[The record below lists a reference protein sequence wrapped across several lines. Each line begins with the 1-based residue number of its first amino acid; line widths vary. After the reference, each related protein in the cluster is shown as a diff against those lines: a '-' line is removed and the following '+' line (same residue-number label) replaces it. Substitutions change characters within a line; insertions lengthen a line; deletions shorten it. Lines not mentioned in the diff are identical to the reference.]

1 MKCAAGLRTTCVFR
15 NQVCSKLTL
24 MQKGVILEDD
34 VPVASFHI
42 FINLAICTKSAMAR
56 DGTKSCIFLK
66 QESVESGNSLGH
78 WWG

>member
-1 MKCAAGLRTTCVFR
+1 MVNLERCAAGLRTTFVFR

-42 FINLAICTKSAMAR
+42 FINLEIC
-56 DGTKSCIFLK
+56 DGKKLHVLK
-66 QESVESGNSLGH
+66 TRVS
-78 WWG
+78 